1 MILSLYI
8 ILWMI
13 IMSRSL
19 YPTTLFHFTEKLDT
33 LFEILDSSYFRIS
46 FAREFIQGQSTNR
59 NFGIPMVSF
68 CDIRLTQLTQHTE
81 SYGHYGIGLSK
92 DWANENGLN
101 PVIYMSKHSSVFD
114 NYNLEIRRLK
124 AEVNKLLKHL
134 DEIKS
139 SGTTSQLTNAKRKYD
154 SAILSYKKIVDP
166 LRYMKNYQATLKRRN
181 GQEKPNYIFADERE
195 WRFVPDIEKSIGKPV
210 IAASKNISTQDGKRK
225 YNEYYD
231 DDRLPFSHK
240 DIKYVIVEHE
250 SDVEKMMD
258 FLHIKYGSKSSLIPR
273 VLSTELIA
281 NDM

>member
-1 MILSLYI
+1 
-8 ILWMI
+8 
-13 IMSRSL
+13 MSHSL

-33 LFEILDSSYFRIS
+33 LFEILDSSDFRIS

-114 NYNLEIRRLK
+114 NYNLEIRSLK
-124 AEVNKLLKHL
+124 SELDKLLKHF
-134 DEIKS
+134 EEMKS
-139 SGTTSQLTNAKRKYD
+139 SGTKPQLTNAKRKYN
-154 SAILSYKKIVDP
+154 SALLSYKKIVDP

-181 GQEKPNYIFADERE
+181 GPEIPNYIFADERE
-195 WRFVPDIEKSIGKPV
+195 WRFVPDIENSTGKPV
-210 IAASKNISTQDGKRK
+210 IAAPKNISTQDGKRK
-225 YNEYYD
+225 YNELYD
-231 DDRLPFSHK
+231 NDRLPFSHK
-240 DIKYVIVEHE
+240 DIKYVIVKHE
-250 SDVEKMMD
+250 SDVEKMMV
-258 FLHIKYGSKSSLIPR
+258 FLHEKYGSKSSLIPR